1 MPRIPTAQVPKN
13 LQSAEKILVN
23 LTALNINATA
33 GSRSAIDAN
42 LKRGHVVVLDPYFHL
57 VPTATRSS
65 IWTVT
70 RAQTGFLNMP
80 RFVVEDFDDS
90 EVNAIDD
97 PVGAP
102 TVRRGGV
109 IQVRHLE
116 GPCMVLV
123 PNGTAVGAELALG
136 DGSYSPIANP
146 GIDTLVKLRQPV
158 VTALEA
164 NSSGA
169 EKLCL
174 CWFAGMR
181 GGV

>member
-1 MPRIPTAQVPKN
+1 MPRTPTAQVPKN

-23 LTALNINATA
+23 LTALNINAAA
-33 GSRSAIDAN
+33 GSRTPINAD
-42 LKRGHVVVLDPYFHL
+42 LRRGHVVVLDPYFHL
-57 VPTATRSS
+57 VPTAHRSS

-70 RAQTGFLNMP
+70 RAQTGFLNLP
-80 RFVVEDFDDS
+80 RFVVEDFDES

-97 PVGAP
+97 PAAP
-102 TVRRGGV
+102 TVRRGGI

-116 GPCMVLV
+116 GPCMVLI
-123 PNGTAVGAELALG
+123 PNGSAVGAELALG

-146 GIDTLVKLRQPV
+146 GITTLVNLRQPV
-158 VTALEA
+158 VTVLEA

-169 EKLCL
+169 EALRL
-174 CWFAGMR
+174 CWFNGMR